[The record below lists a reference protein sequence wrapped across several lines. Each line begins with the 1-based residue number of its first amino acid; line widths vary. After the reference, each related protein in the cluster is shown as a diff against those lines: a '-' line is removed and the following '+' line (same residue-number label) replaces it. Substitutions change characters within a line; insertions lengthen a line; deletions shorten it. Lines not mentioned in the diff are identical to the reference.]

1 MAGKQ
6 KWMVSAATARG
17 ATGVKT
23 AIGNITPPP
32 WATRMTAVWCNALV
46 GALLTT
52 AESVGGILELEGS
65 GIESQA
71 FPLDQENMLT
81 GGDSSLPA
89 HIIPVNIP
97 VSALAPITGSTTM
110 DDTVTGAILNRWGCC
125 FE

>member
-1 MAGKQ
+1 MQ

-17 ATGVKT
+17 AVGVKT
-23 AIGNITPPP
+23 AIGTITPPP
-32 WATRMTAVWCNALV
+32 WAKRIAAVWCNALV

-52 AESVGGILELEGS
+52 AESVGGIFELEGT

-71 FPLDQENMLT
+71 FPLDQESMLT

-97 VSALAPITGSTTM
+97 CTGLAGILGSTTM

-125 FE
+125 FES

>member
-1 MAGKQ
+1 MAQ

-32 WATRMTAVWCNALV
+32 WAKRISAIWCNTLV

-65 GIESQA
+65 GIEQQA

-81 GGDSSLPA
+81 GGDAHLPA

-97 VSALAPITGSTTM
+97 CSPLAAITGSTTM
-110 DDTVTGAILNRWGCC
+110 DDTVTGAILHRWGCC
-125 FE
+125 FEG

>member
-1 MAGKQ
+1 MQ

-17 ATGVKT
+17 AVGVKT
-23 AIGNITPPP
+23 NIGAIVPPP
-32 WATRMTAVWCNALV
+32 WAKRMTAVWCNTLV

-52 AESVGGILELEGS
+52 AESVGGILELEGT

-97 VSALAPITGSTTM
+97 CQGLASIMGSTTM
-110 DDTVTGAILNRWGCC
+110 DDTVTGAVLNRWGCC
-125 FE
+125 FEG